1 MEEKIF
7 DLLTEMYAEMRKGFK
22 DIDMRFEKAESDINE
37 LKNDVLRIENTMI
50 NNDKAL
56 FDGYRQI
63 YEKQQEHDKRF
74 DTVERKIDDMNLIIK
89 KHDVEIRIIKEAK

>member
-1 MEEKIF
+1 MEEEIF

-22 DIDMRFEKAESDINE
+22 KVDMRFEKADINE
-37 LKNDVLRIENTMI
+37 LKNDVLHIENIMI